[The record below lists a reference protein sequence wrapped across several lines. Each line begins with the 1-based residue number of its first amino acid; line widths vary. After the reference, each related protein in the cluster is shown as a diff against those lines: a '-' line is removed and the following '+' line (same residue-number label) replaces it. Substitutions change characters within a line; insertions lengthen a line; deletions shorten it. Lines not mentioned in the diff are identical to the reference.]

1 MPSHSPKQARLMA
14 AAAHSPEFAK
24 KTGVPMKV
32 AKEYNKAD
40 TRRGKLSKAI
50 DELEAK
56 DKPKDD

>member
-1 MPSHSPKQARLMA
+1 MPSHSPKQARIMA

-24 KTGVPMKV
+24 KTGVPMEV
-32 AKEYNKAD
+32 AKEFNKAD

-56 DKPKDD
+56 DKSKDD

>member
-1 MPSHSPKQARLMA
+1 MPSHSPKQKRLMA

-24 KTGVPMKV
+24 KTGVPMEV

-40 TRRGKLSKAI
+40 SRRGKLSKAI

-56 DKPKDD
+56 DKSKDD